1 MRRLL
6 LTFVALLAIV
16 GLLSGAPLSTRAQ
29 EMEAQPAFVYGI
41 NAAVPGSY
49 VGTFAP
55 PSTATIYLLAG
66 QVSILS
72 PRRTE
77 IYFWPITN
85 EYRAN
90 WHTLNEPVPG
100 TLEVS
105 QHGAVVASRA
115 PTDYTIHF
123 TPHESENAASAEL
136 FLGQAA
142 IDADA
147 SFRAKQEAF
156 QKASTAY
163 YEAERAWTEAASEA
177 SRKAQ
182 AGETVDVPPE
192 PQPPAPIGVFSNGLN
207 KGIPIDLEPGEYQ
220 IRLRGPDG
228 EIVPDSERAL
238 TVFAA
243 RQTAVGYTVV
253 PETRW
258 TTPLESP
265 APDDVIV
272 GAAGSTLYLEPH
284 QAREYPA
291 QAWTL
296 LQNPQRLDGATGG
309 WQWVTGERLTDATLE
324 VVAGGRVVAQQA
336 LTPFKVKQLPGSQ
349 LGYEVETY
357 TPDAANPSAAPD
369 FEAFP
374 LHLDK
379 PGAHLQI
386 RLISAQGAVMP
397 GSPRQV
403 SAPMAIPLPRVF
415 LLSLA
420 PLVVGA
426 LMGARRW
433 RLPRIVR

>member
-1 MRRLL
+1 MSGRLL
-6 LTFVALLAIV
+6 LIRVALLAIV
-16 GLLSGAPLSTRAQ
+16 GLLSGAPSALAQ
-29 EMEAQPAFVYGI
+29 ETDAQPAFVYGI
-41 NAAVPGSY
+41 NAAVPDSY

-55 PSTATIYLLAG
+55 PSTETIYLLAG

-90 WHTLNEPVPG
+90 WNALNEPVPG

-105 QHGAVVASRA
+105 QHGAVVASLA
-115 PTDYTIHF
+115 PTDYTIQF
-123 TPHESENAASAEL
+123 TPHGSTATAEL
-136 FLGQAA
+136 FLGPAA
-142 IDADA
+142 VDADA

-163 YEAERAWTEAASEA
+163 YEAERAWTDAADA
-177 SRKAQ
+177 ANRQAQ
-182 AGETVDVPPE
+182 AGETVALPPE

-207 KGIPIDLEPGEYQ
+207 TGIPIDLQPGEYQ

-238 TVFAA
+238 TVFTA

-258 TTPLESP
+258 TTPLDSP
-265 APDDVIV
+265 APDDAIV

-291 QAWTL
+291 QAWAL
-296 LQNPQRLDGATGG
+296 LQNPQRLAGAAGG
-309 WQWVTGERLTDATLE
+309 WTWVTGERLSDATLE
-324 VVAGGRVVAQQA
+324 VVDNGRVVQQQA
-336 LTPFKVKQLPGSQ
+336 LTPYKVTQLPGSQ
-349 LGYEVETY
+349 LGYEVEQY
-357 TPDAANPSAAPD
+357 TPDATPSAAPD
-369 FEAFP
+369 FEAYP
-374 LHLDK
+374 LHLDE
-379 PGAHLQI
+379 PGEHLQI
-386 RLISAQGAVMP
+386 RLVSAQGEVME
-397 GSPRQV
+397 GSPRPV
-403 SAPMAIPLPRVF
+403 SAPMSIPLPRMF

-420 PLVVGA
+420 PLAVGVVV
-426 LMGARRW
+426 GARRW
-433 RLPRIVR
+433 RLPRLVR